1 MAGRNFSIVATIASS
16 SCVCSVA
23 KFAIIPNP
31 CSAAALDPL
40 ADDLSFVSGCSCSEL
55 GSAS

>member
-16 SCVCSVA
+16 SCVCSVT
-23 KFAIIPNP
+23 KFAIIPNF
-31 CSAAALDPL
+31 CSAVALDPL
-40 ADDLSFVSGCSCSEL
+40 AVDLSFAGGRSCSEL